1 MKPEETPDSG
11 PESADEALTSVEID
25 LGDVLNVI
33 APHLSTTQKVGKLR
47 ADSRAM
53 LADPTLEGVL
63 TPAEIVHDNAVSES
77 QINDPSRLFGTA
89 MEEVE
94 IMHIIG
100 RMVRAG
106 LRQRLHDI
114 VIPESQSSRA
124 RKRIADTIAEQALKT
139 LRKKAI
145 RMPTERAVEFMKK
158 VSGTLLR
165 ENSI

>member
-11 PESADEALTSVEID
+11 PESADEALASVEID

-33 APHLSTTQKVGKLR
+33 APHLSTTQKVAKLR

-63 TPAEIVHDNAVSES
+63 TPAEIVHDNTVSEA
-77 QINDPSRLFGTA
+77 QINDPSRLFGRA

-114 VIPESQSSRA
+114 VIPESQSPRA
-124 RKRIADTIAEQALKT
+124 RRRIADGIAEQALKS
-139 LRKKAI
+139 LRTRSI
-145 RMPTERAVEFMKK
+145 RMPTEDALKFMRKL
-158 VSGTLLR
+158 SERLLADS
-165 ENSI
+165 SI